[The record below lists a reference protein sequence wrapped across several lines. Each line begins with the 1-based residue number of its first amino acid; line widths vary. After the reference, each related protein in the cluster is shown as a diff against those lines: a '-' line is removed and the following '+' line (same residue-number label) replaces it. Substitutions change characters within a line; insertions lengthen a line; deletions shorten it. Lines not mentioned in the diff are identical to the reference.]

1 MFVAPFPDPHVSDQE
16 SEISLA
22 LAGLDRLFLTQ
33 TLPGE
38 VAAIVI
44 EPVISE
50 RGFIPTPKSFIAGIA
65 ERCTEHGILLVI
77 DEVQSGFGRTGKMF
91 AVEALGVEPD
101 LLCMSK
107 GIASGF
113 PFAALGLRRSV
124 DEAWKVGSHSS
135 TYGGNPIGC
144 AAALAT
150 IAILTEPGFL
160 EAVEARGSNSS
171 TGCATCNSSTPRCVT
186 SGDGA

>member
-1 MFVAPFPDPHVSDQE
+1 M
-16 SEISLA
+16 
-22 LAGLDRLFLTQ
+22 
-33 TLPGE
+33 
-38 VAAIVI
+38 
-44 EPVISE
+44 
-50 RGFIPTPKSFIAGIA
+50 
-65 ERCTEHGILLVI
+65 I

-113 PFAALGLRRSV
+113 PFAALGLRRAV

-135 TYGGNPIGC
+135 TYGGNPMGC

-150 IAILTEPGFL
+150 IEILTEPGFL
-160 EAVEARGSNSS
+160 DSVEARG
-171 TGCATCNSSTPRCVT
+171 TQLI
-186 SGDGA
+186 DGLRDLQQLDTALRHVRDAG